1 MWWKLILTALT
12 SAPAERIVA
21 MILDVLVK
29 RMEAAKAKDPSAA
42 NGDVVKNSKALEKI
56 YKASTVAYSLTTSG
70 AALIQKMQAVDPE
83 HTTTEVQYAEIGK
96 AALECWAQAKS
107 TPEEFV
113 KLWKKPDTPLVTAP
127 VPAP

>member
-42 NGDVVKNSKALEKI
+42 NGDVVKNTKALEKI
-56 YKASTVAYSLTTSG
+56 YKASTVAYSLTASG

-96 AALECWAQAKS
+96 AALACWAQAKS

-113 KLWKKPDTPLVTAP
+113 KLWKKPEVP
-127 VPAP
+127 V